1 MGIEDVVRSRL
12 GDDDADGVFSHYDL
26 VEVIG
31 RGGFSE
37 VRKVKRGRRIYAMK
51 VPLVSG
57 VSAGGTGDT
66 TMAAGDD
73 DGYEKYYD
81 EARRWA
87 RLSDRI
93 PDSVVRLVDF
103 NIDPFPWMVM
113 ELAECDMK
121 SAIRRKDVSPSDV
134 VQLLR
139 ALQTIHDMNVVHRDI
154 KPENILLVDGCWKFS
169 DFGLSKSIKSVSV
182 SGSVKGTP
190 EFMAPEQFMPKKMG
204 PADERTDIWQMG
216 ILAFWVVVGRSPYMS
231 TDPGE
236 LMGEICTEGP
246 DIDAIPEQY
255 RDVISKALNRDRK
268 QRYQSAEEFADALQQ
283 ALEGNVPGTRRA
295 YSGESESAVGK
306 SAKGFDDTFNEGI
319 GYYLGTSGR
328 MDRAKAY
335 EIFSKG
341 KGPSQVMAAIMCKM
355 GTDTARDIA
364 KAEGH
369 LAASGGA
376 FECLPDD
383 DPVADWIRGLLH
395 EESLGCE
402 GSMEK
407 AVWHYRKS
415 AEAGFV
421 PAQNNLAL
429 CYDNGLGVPQSYEEA
444 VKWYRKAADQGYAP
458 SQNNLGIFYYNGRGV
473 PQSYE
478 EAVKWYRKAAD
489 QGSAPSQSNLGAC
502 YENGLGVPQSYEEAV
517 KWYRKAAEQGNAI
530 AQKNLGFMYESGKG
544 LDEDPVEAV
553 KWYRK
558 AAEQGNATAQL
569 FLGNMYRWG
578 KGVERSYYDAAK
590 WYKMAADQGLATAQ
604 NNLGICYENGRGVP
618 QSYEE
623 AVKWYRKAAE
633 QGHVHA
639 QNNLGICYVNGRG
652 VPQSYE
658 EAVKWY
664 RKAADQG
671 NANAQFNLALC
682 YADGKGVDCSPQSY
696 IEWMTKAAENGHG
709 MACYRLGVAYRE
721 GYGVS
726 KSETISDKWF
736 RKAYDLILPEAEDGD
751 PDLLARIGFLFE
763 KGYGVPQSDSK
774 SKHYYDM
781 AVENGLEID
790 PDNIWD
796 SDPSTKMMFDY
807 TLVQLPR
814 TPIVSTSNH
823 DDDDEDYSYLTQDE
837 RYDKALEL
845 IDSYDDDDVDRG
857 VEMLEDLSSEGHI
870 NALKTLSSMY
880 DTGSHVNMSWEKSA
894 ELTRLAANL
903 GDLDS
908 QCVMAFRY
916 LNGMGVPKSE
926 EEAVR
931 WYVNAANQGSLEAL
945 QKLTLLGYGPDGK
958 KKKRGLFR
966 RRCHRP

>member
-1 MGIEDVVRSRL
+1 MGMEDVVRSRL
-12 GDDDADGVFSHYDL
+12 GDDEADGVFSHYDL

-37 VRKVKRGRRIYAMK
+37 VRKVRRGRRTYAMK
-51 VPLVSG
+51 VPLISG

-66 TMAAGDD
+66 TMATGDD

-113 ELAECDMK
+113 ELADCDMK
-121 SAIRRKDVSPSDV
+121 SAIRRKEVSPNDV

-190 EFMAPEQFMPKKMG
+190 EYMAPEQFMPKKMG

-216 ILAFWVVVGRSPYMS
+216 ILAFWVVVGRSPYLS

-255 RDVISKALNRDRK
+255 RDVISKALSRDRK

-283 ALEGNVPGTRRA
+283 AIDGDVSRTRRT
-295 YSGESESAVGK
+295 STGESKDDIEESVTR
-306 SAKGFDDTFNEGI
+306 FDDTFNEGI
-319 GYYLGTSGR
+319 GYYFGTSGR

-341 KGPSQVMAAIMCKM
+341 KGPSQVMAAIMCKT
-355 GTDTARDIA
+355 GTGTTKDVTKA
-364 KAEGH
+364 KGH

-383 DPVADWIRGLLH
+383 DPVADWILGCLN

-407 AVWHYRKS
+407 AVSYYRRS
-415 AEAGFV
+415 AEAGF
-421 PAQNNLAL
+421 
-429 CYDNGLGVPQSYEEA
+429 
-444 VKWYRKAADQGYAP
+444 AP
-458 SQNNLGIFYYNGRGV
+458 CQNNLGLCYDKGRGV

-478 EAVKWYRKAAD
+478 EAAMWYRKAAD
-489 QGSAPSQSNLGAC
+489 QG
-502 YENGLGVPQSYEEAV
+502 Y
-517 KWYRKAAEQGNAI
+517 
-530 AQKNLGFMYESGKG
+530 
-544 LDEDPVEAV
+544 PV
-553 KWYRK
+553 
-558 AAEQGNATAQL
+558 
-569 FLGNMYRWG
+569 
-578 KGVERSYYDAAK
+578 
-590 WYKMAADQGLATAQ
+590 AQ
-604 NNLGICYENGRGVP
+604 NNLGNCYYNG
-618 QSYEE
+618 Q
-623 AVKWYRKAAE
+623 
-633 QGHVHA
+633 
-639 QNNLGICYVNGRG
+639 G

-671 NANAQFNLALC
+671 NAYSQYNLGNCYYNGQGVQKSFDEAVEWFKKSANMNYSWAQAHLGDCYLYGRGVPQSNEEAVKWYRKAADQGHAIAQYNLGVHYLFGQGVPQSDEEAARWFRKAADQGNASAQYYLGNCYYNGQGVPESYEEAFEWYTKSADQGNSAAQFSLALC
-682 YADGKGVDCSPQSY
+682 YADGKGVNYSPQSY
-696 IEWMTKAAENGHG
+696 IEWMTRAAENGHG

-726 KSETISDKWF
+726 KSETTSDKWF
-736 RKAYDLILPEAEDGD
+736 RKAYELILPKAESGD

-763 KGYGVPQSDSK
+763 KGYGVQQSDSK
-774 SKHYYDM
+774 SKYYYDK

-790 PDNIWD
+790 PDNIWVP
-796 SDPSTKMMFDY
+796 DPSTKMMFDY
-807 TLVQLPR
+807 TMVQLPR
-814 TPIVSTSNH
+814 IPIISTSNH

-837 RYDKALEL
+837 RYDKAVEL

-857 VEMLEDLSSEGHI
+857 VEMLEELADEDHI
-870 NALKTLSSMY
+870 NALKTLASIY
-880 DTGSHVNMSWEKSA
+880 DAGSHVNMSWEKAA
-894 ELTRLAANL
+894 ELDQRAAEL
-903 GDLDS
+903 GDIDS
-908 QCVMAFRY
+908 QCVMALKY
-916 LNGMGVPKSE
+916 LDGMGVPKSE

-931 WYVNAANQGSLEAL
+931 WYVRAANQGSIPAL

-958 KKKRGLFR
+958 KKRKGLFR
-966 RRCHRP
+966 RRCLRQ

>member
-255 RDVISKALNRDRK
+255 SDVISKALDRDRK

-283 ALEGNVPGTRRA
+283 ALDGGGSKGRPRSTGD
-295 YSGESESAVGK
+295 GESAVGK

-319 GYYLGTSGR
+319 GYYFGTSRR
-328 MDRAKAY
+328 MDGAKAY

-341 KGPSQVMAAIMCKM
+341 KGPSQVMAAIMCKL
-355 GTDTARDIA
+355 GTGTSKDLA
-364 KAEGH
+364 KAEDH

-383 DPVADWIRGLLH
+383 DPVADWIRGCLY
-395 EESLGCE
+395 ENSLGCN
-402 GSMEK
+402 GSMK
-407 AVWHYRKS
+407 MAVPYYRKS
-415 AEAGFV
+415 AEAGFA
-421 PAQNNLAL
+421 PAQYKLGR
-429 CYDNGLGVPQSYEEA
+429 CYEDGDGVEQSYEGA
-444 VKWYRKAADQGYAP
+444 AMWYRKAADQGDADAQY
-458 SQNNLGIFYYNGRGV
+458 NLGILYYDGQGVVQSYGEATKWFKKSADQGRAKAQYNLGICYYYGQGVAQSDEDAAKWWRRAADQGDVTAQYNLGVCYDVGTGV
-473 PQSYE
+473 PQSDD
-478 EAVKWYRKAAD
+478 EAVR
-489 QGSAPSQSNLGAC
+489 
-502 YENGLGVPQSYEEAV
+502 
-517 KWYRKAAEQGNAI
+517 WYRKAAEQGSSE
-530 AQKNLGFMYESGKG
+530 AQFSLGACYENGQGVAQSYG
-544 LDEDPVEAV
+544 ESA
-553 KWYRK
+553 KWYR
-558 AAEQGNATAQL
+558 
-569 FLGNMYRWG
+569 
-578 KGVERSYYDAAK
+578 
-590 WYKMAADQGLATAQ
+590 MAADQGHAKAQ
-604 NNLGICYENGRGVP
+604 YNIGLYYYDGQGVP
-618 QSYEE
+618 QSYGE
-623 AVKWYRKAAE
+623 ATKWWR
-633 QGHVHA
+633 
-639 QNNLGICYVNGRG
+639 R
-652 VPQSYE
+652 
-658 EAVKWY
+658 
-664 RKAADQG
+664 AADQG
-671 NANAQFNLALC
+671 DPRSQYN
-682 YADGKGVDCSPQSY
+682 
-696 IEWMTKAAENGHG
+696 
-709 MACYRLGVAYRE
+709 LGVCCYN
-721 GYGVS
+721 GIGVTLS
-726 KSETISDKWF
+726 HEEAAKWW
-736 RKAYDLILPEAEDGD
+736 RRAADQG
-751 PDLLARIGFLFE
+751 
-763 KGYGVPQSDSK
+763 
-774 SKHYYDM
+774 
-781 AVENGLEID
+781 
-790 PDNIWD
+790 
-796 SDPSTKMMFDY
+796 
-807 TLVQLPR
+807 
-814 TPIVSTSNH
+814 
-823 DDDDEDYSYLTQDE
+823 DEDAK
-837 RYDKALEL
+837 KAL
-845 IDSYDDDDVDRG
+845 Y
-857 VEMLEDLSSEGHI
+857 
-870 NALKTLSSMY
+870 
-880 DTGSHVNMSWEKSA
+880 
-894 ELTRLAANL
+894 
-903 GDLDS
+903 
-908 QCVMAFRY
+908 
-916 LNGMGVPKSE
+916 GM
-926 EEAVR
+926 
-931 WYVNAANQGSLEAL
+931 NN
-945 QKLTLLGYGPDGK
+945 
-958 KKKRGLFR
+958 
-966 RRCHRP
+966 RPH